1 MSSKFDD
8 LLSFPSRFNFRLI
21 VYANDSVVEE
31 CKNVLASVFGEVLT
45 CEVLPSS
52 SGRFYRVHILVFAKS
67 AAELYSGYE
76 GLKSVDGIKMV
87 I

>member
-1 MSSKFDD
+1 MSNKFDD
-8 LLSFPSRFNFRLI
+8 LLSFPTRFNFRLI

-31 CKNVLASVFGEVLT
+31 CKNVLASVFGEVQS

-52 SGRFYRVHILVFAKS
+52 SGRFYRVHILVLAKS

-76 GLKSVDGIKMV
+76 ALRSVDGIKMV